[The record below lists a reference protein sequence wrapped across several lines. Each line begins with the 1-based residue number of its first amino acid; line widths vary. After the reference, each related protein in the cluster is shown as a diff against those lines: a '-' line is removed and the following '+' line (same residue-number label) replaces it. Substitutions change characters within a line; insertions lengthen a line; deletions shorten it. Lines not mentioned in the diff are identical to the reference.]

1 MTMDMPHPRIAVH
14 GPWPL
19 PYWLVGALGLVAL
32 ALSSAFSPGVDPY
45 FETPFDPAAGINQA
59 EAWLRDNFRAEARA
73 ISGVVRSLIHS
84 VEDFLIARPWPIV
97 VLAVVGPAFV
107 FGGWRLG
114 LGIGLCVLVWGVLR
128 QWDMALQTLALMG
141 VSVALALVIGF
152 PLGILSGVSGA
163 TRLIITPVLDAMQ
176 TMPAFVYLV
185 PAIFFFGVGAAAAVL
200 ATVIYAMPP
209 IVRLTSH
216 GLRATP
222 PVMVEVAQC
231 YGASPSQIL
240 MRIRL
245 PVAMASVLVGVNQ
258 TIMMALGLVVLAALI
273 GAPGLGSE
281 IWLALQKLN
290 VGKALEGGICIVAM
304 AIMFDRILAAATRT
318 NDARTALGSVHCAR
332 WWRNGT
338 VKHRLHVL
346 FGLAVALVLLDTAL
360 RQAGLAAGFPKGL
373 ELDIRAPVNGFVQS
387 IITFPAL
394 VKTTEAATW
403 AAYTFLLNPIQSALM
418 ALPFW
423 AFGVAAAL
431 LTGRIGGWRLAA
443 LTIMALCFLGFSG
456 LWMPSMQT
464 LAAIVV
470 AVGICALLGFPLA
483 IWAGRSPRVDQAL
496 KPVLDTM
503 QTLPA
508 FVYLVP
514 VIMFFGGNVVSALIA
529 TVIYALPPV
538 VRIGAMG
545 FRDIPKEVD
554 DALTSF
560 GTHPIHGIWRVRLPL
575 AMPALV
581 AGMNQAIMMALAMQV
596 ITPLIGGGGLGRE
609 VYHALGLSDSGHGL
623 VAGVCIVMIAI
634 VLDRCLTAW
643 AERRQRA
650 LSGASK

>member
-1 MTMDMPHPRIAVH
+1 MVLIGT
-14 GPWPL
+14 
-19 PYWLVGALGLVAL
+19 LGLVAL
-32 ALSSAFSPGVDPY
+32 ALSTAFAPGFDP
-45 FETPFDPAAGINQA
+45 FFDVPFDPAAWINRA
-59 EAWLRDNFRAEARA
+59 EGWLRDNYRAEARA
-73 ISGVVRSLIHS
+73 ISGEIRGLIRA

-97 VLAVVGPAFV
+97 VLVFAGLAFA
-107 FGGWRLG
+107 FGGWRVGLGVG
-114 LGIGLCVLVWGVLR
+114 LGILAWGVLR
-128 QWDMALQTLALMG
+128 QWDAALQTLALMS
-141 VSVALALVIGF
+141 VSVALALAIGF

-163 TRLIITPVLDAMQ
+163 MRLIVTPVLDAMQ

-222 PVMVEVAQC
+222 PAMVEVAQG
-231 YGASPSQIL
+231 YGASPVQIL
-240 MRIRL
+240 IRIRL
-245 PVAMASVLVGVNQ
+245 PVAMASVFVGMNQ

-281 IWLALQKLN
+281 IWLALQKLD
-290 VGKALEGGICIVAM
+290 VGKALEGGICIVTM
-304 AIMFDRILAAATRT
+304 AIAFDRILAAATRV
-318 NDARTALGSVHCAR
+318 NDARADRGSAR
-332 WWRNGT
+332 PARGWRAGIAKN
-338 VKHRLHVL
+338 R
-346 FGLAVALVLLDTAL
+346 LAVLSGLTIALVLLDATL
-360 RQAGLAAGFPKGL
+360 RGAGLGAEFPGNL
-373 ELDIRAPVNGFVQS
+373 EFDMRGPVNGFVQS
-387 IITFPAL
+387 VITVPAL
-394 VKTTEAATW
+394 FKATEAATW
-403 AAYTFLLNPIQSALM
+403 AAYTFLLNPIQSALT

-423 AFGVAAAL
+423 AFGAASAL
-431 LTGRIGGWRLAA
+431 LAARIGGWRLAA
-443 LTIMALCFLGFSG
+443 LTMMALGILGFSG
-456 LWMPSMQT
+456 LWFASMQT
-464 LAAIVV
+464 LAAVVV
-470 AVGICALLGFPLA
+470 AVAICVLLGCPLA
-483 IWAGRSPRVDQAL
+483 IWAGRNPRVERAL

-514 VIMFFGGNVVSALIA
+514 VIMLFGGNIVSALIA

-554 DALTSF
+554 EALASF
-560 GTHPIHGIWRVRLPL
+560 GTHPLHGFWRVRLPL

-609 VYHALGLSDSGHGL
+609 VYHALGLSDSGRGL
-623 VAGVCIVMIAI
+623 VAGVCVVMIAI
-634 VLDRCLTAW
+634 VLDRVLSAW

-650 LSGASK
+650 LSGASN